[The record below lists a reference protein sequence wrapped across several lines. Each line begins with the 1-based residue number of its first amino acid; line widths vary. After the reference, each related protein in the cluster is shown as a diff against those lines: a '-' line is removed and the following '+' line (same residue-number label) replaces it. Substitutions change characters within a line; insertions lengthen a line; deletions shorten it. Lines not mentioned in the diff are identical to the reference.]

1 MTGTFGTN
9 FNYDA
14 IQEMN
19 FQTGGFEA
27 EFGQATGGIVN
38 LVTKSGGNEFSGSLD
53 LRYRNQDMTE
63 NGDHY
68 DRDDAGVALPEHLR
82 HSRRPD
88 RARQAVVLR
97 LAREGRHLAAGP
109 GRPSSPASYDG
120 WNYIGKLTW
129 QISDANRAVAQVLG
143 RAGR

>member
-38 LVTKSGGNEFSGSLD
+38 LVTKSGGNEFSGSFD
-53 LRYRNQDMTE
+53 IRYRNEQMTE

-68 DRDDAGVALPEHLR
+68 DRDAQDSLYQSISATLGGPILR
-82 HSRRPD
+82 DKLWFFASVEKVD
-88 RARQAVVLR
+88 TSSS
-97 LAREGRHLAAGP
+97 EP
-109 GRPSSPASYDG
+109 GRPVSRASG
-120 WNYIGKLTW
+120 TGSTT
-129 QISDANRAVAQVLG
+129 SAR
-143 RAGR
+143 